1 MMSPVCLESGYS
13 LPLGSVFIQPICTI
27 DAGRLASMFE
37 TSDFTSGTL
46 NPVSLVYGVS
56 SA

>member
-13 LPLGSVFIQPICTI
+13 LPLGYVIIQPICVI
-27 DAGRLASMFE
+27 DAGRLPSMFE
-37 TSDFTSGTL
+37 TCGFTSGTL
-46 NPVSLVYGVS
+46 SLVSLVYGVS